1 MKSKILLTVF
11 LLLSVPFVALA
22 DDSLTENFI
31 PFTAIVTPFVA
42 LLLALFFFWLYSY
55 RKEQIRAQ
63 VIEKAL
69 ENGRDLPDD
78 FWAAKKKTKPFK
90 EEITYLGIG
99 LGFLFMGYMSGEFVF
114 TGVAIIFLI
123 MGVGGLLV
131 YWLRKSS
138 KETNKDDSDNEEQ

>member
-22 DDSLTENFI
+22 DDSLTENLI

-69 ENGRDLPDD
+69 ENGRDLPDGHRVRI
-78 FWAAKKKTKPFK
+78 FV
-90 EEITYLGIG
+90 YGIYVG
-99 LGFLFMGYMSGEFVF
+99 RICVYRCRYHFLDYGSRWPV
-114 TGVAIIFLI
+114 
-123 MGVGGLLV
+123 GLLAEKV
-131 YWLRKSS
+131 VKG
-138 KETNKDDSDNEEQ
+138 NEQGRFGQ

>member
-1 MKSKILLTVF
+1 MVGICLMIF
-11 LLLSVPFVALA
+11 
-22 DDSLTENFI
+22 
-31 PFTAIVTPFVA
+31 
-42 LLLALFFFWLYSY
+42 
-55 RKEQIRAQ
+55 
-63 VIEKAL
+63 
-69 ENGRDLPDD
+69 GRLR
-78 FWAAKKKTKPFK
+78 KKTKPFK

-123 MGVGGLLV
+123 MGLGGLLV

>member
-22 DDSLTENFI
+22 DDSLTEN
-31 PFTAIVTPFVA
+31 
-42 LLLALFFFWLYSY
+42 
-55 RKEQIRAQ
+55 
-63 VIEKAL
+63 
-69 ENGRDLPDD
+69 
-78 FWAAKKKTKPFK
+78 PFK

-123 MGVGGLLV
+123 MGLGGLLV

>member
-22 DDSLTENFI
+22 DDSLTENLI

-69 ENGRDLPDD
+69 ENGRDLP
-78 FWAAKKKTKPFK
+78 
-90 EEITYLGIG
+90 
-99 LGFLFMGYMSGEFVF
+99 
-114 TGVAIIFLI
+114 
-123 MGVGGLLV
+123 
-131 YWLRKSS
+131 
-138 KETNKDDSDNEEQ
+138 

>member
-22 DDSLTENFI
+22 DDSLTENLI

-78 FWAAKKKTKPFK
+78 FWA
-90 EEITYLGIG
+90 EITYLGIG

-123 MGVGGLLV
+123 MGLGGLLV

>member
-1 MKSKILLTVF
+1 M
-11 LLLSVPFVALA
+11 
-22 DDSLTENFI
+22 
-31 PFTAIVTPFVA
+31 
-42 LLLALFFFWLYSY
+42 
-55 RKEQIRAQ
+55 
-63 VIEKAL
+63 

-123 MGVGGLLV
+123 MGLGGLLV
-131 YWLRKSS
+131 YGTIGGPLRIWSISIRCASGVFCSILRVEIPIWPMTLRKILF
-138 KETNKDDSDNEEQ
+138 

>member
-22 DDSLTENFI
+22 DDGLAESLI

-42 LLLALFFFWLYSY
+42 LLLALVFFWRYSY
-55 RKEQIRAQ
+55 CKEQIRAR

-69 ENGRDLPDD
+69 ESGRDLPDD
-78 FWAAKKKTKPFK
+78 FWTPKKKKKKFQD
-90 EEITYLGIG
+90 EIAYLGIG
-99 LGFLFMGYMSGEFVF
+99 IGFSFMGYMSGEFVF
-114 TGVAIIFLI
+114 TGVGIIFLI

-138 KETNKDDSDNEEQ
+138 KETSKDDSDNGEQ